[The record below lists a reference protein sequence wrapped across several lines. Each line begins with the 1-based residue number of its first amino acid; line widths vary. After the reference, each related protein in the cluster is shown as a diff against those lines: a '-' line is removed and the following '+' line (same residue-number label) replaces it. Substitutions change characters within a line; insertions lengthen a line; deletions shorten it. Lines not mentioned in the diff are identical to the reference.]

1 MVERLPA
8 PGDASAVDAQL
19 QLEGKLLENSAIF
32 AGSVLV
38 VMALEAVSSI
48 IIARLLAS
56 EATYGMLAL
65 VLSTLGLVVPFA
77 VLSLPEGVTKLVAES
92 RGSSAL
98 RARAVIRTSSTLL
111 LLTSGATALLLAL
124 VSGFLAVWLY
134 NEPSLGFLLALA
146 SIAVVTSA
154 IASLVLSIIR
164 GLELVRWL
172 GIVNAVNSAV
182 SIPLAFL
189 LLPAFGLAGAVLVVV
204 VNPLAIIGLGIFVIR
219 KGLAGTNDAEAVWN
233 PQVVTRLLKF
243 SSPLFLSTLLVVG
256 VVWLLNTLLVF
267 TGGFADAGQFRIGFN
282 LYTIFLSLTSAIAV
296 PLMPLVSRLQSSRA
310 GVSPTLLADV
320 FRLVLLTTLPIA
332 LGVAIFSRQIIFIL
346 YGPQY
351 ETAWTATFAMMA
363 AVLVASVVP
372 SASAVLQGYGRTW
385 QILKFDLLYAACI
398 VGFSVIT
405 IPRMGAWG
413 AGLAYVLGYGVMAA
427 ALLSY
432 VRRLAHFEPR
442 TLLGPLL
449 LCAGSFSAG
458 LLLVS
463 TLTGYLLLGAG
474 ATCVLATTA
483 ASWSVMSPRER
494 RTLRRLLGRLRDIA
508 KLVTRV

>member
-1 MVERLPA
+1 MPC
-8 PGDASAVDAQL
+8 SWCW
-19 QLEGKLLENSAIF
+19 EG
-32 AGSVLV
+32 
-38 VMALEAVSSI
+38 
-48 IIARLLAS
+48 
-56 EATYGMLAL
+56 
-65 VLSTLGLVVPFA
+65 
-77 VLSLPEGVTKLVAES
+77 S
-92 RGSSAL
+92 RCWWG
-98 RARAVIRTSSTLL
+98 R
-111 LLTSGATALLLAL
+111 SG
-124 VSGFLAVWLY
+124 
-134 NEPSLGFLLALA
+134 
-146 SIAVVTSA
+146 
-154 IASLVLSIIR
+154 
-164 GLELVRWL
+164 
-172 GIVNAVNSAV
+172 
-182 SIPLAFL
+182 
-189 LLPAFGLAGAVLVVV
+189 
-204 VNPLAIIGLGIFVIR
+204 
-219 KGLAGTNDAEAVWN
+219 
-233 PQVVTRLLKF
+233 
-243 SSPLFLSTLLVVG
+243 
-256 VVWLLNTLLVF
+256 
-267 TGGFADAGQFRIGFN
+267 
-282 LYTIFLSLTSAIAV
+282 
-296 PLMPLVSRLQSSRA
+296 
-310 GVSPTLLADV
+310 SPT
-320 FRLVLLTTLPIA
+320 
-332 LGVAIFSRQIIFIL
+332 SRWSR
-346 YGPQY
+346 YWSGS
-351 ETAWTATFAMMA
+351 ARS
-363 AVLVASVVP
+363 ASVVP